1 MVAATAAAGQHR
13 MLELGRDRL
22 PALRELLAERRR
34 RLGRPPG
41 DKVLLLLEVALDWP
55 RGGAVNAGSFLVDR
69 WPEPEAV
76 VYVEGASRAS
86 SCATPEAAERAF
98 ASPQLMDGSWM
109 MAGVDP
115 ADVAALAKLGA
126 VKQDWPY
133 HLLVLPPGR
142 AIAPLPLPAGY
153 TLGVLEESAAEQAKP
168 RIVVQPNPLLVPY
181 RREALQK
188 HFRAMDVTSHWQYSN
203 DSSYVRRLLQHKLPA
218 YGVRTAPKAGSGR
231 SDVAAAGELVAW
243 ALTHSNKSIGIVHV
257 EEAHRRR
264 GLAKVVS
271 IAVIAD
277 HLALGWAPQGNVGPS
292 NDASLH
298 LFHSLDRLALPF

>member
-34 RLGRPPG
+34 RHGGPPG
-41 DKVLLLLEVALDWP
+41 DKVLLLLEVVLDWP
-55 RGGAVNAGSFLVDR
+55 RGGAVNAGRFLVDR
-69 WPEPEAV
+69 WPDPEAV
-76 VYVEGASRAS
+76 VYVDSASRAS

-109 MAGVDP
+109 MAGVHP

-133 HLLVLPPGR
+133 HLLVLPPGQ
-142 AIAPLPLPAGY
+142 AVAPPPVPAGY
-153 TLGVLEESAAEQAKP
+153 TLGVLEESDAEQAML
-168 RIVVQPNPLLVPY
+168 RTV
-181 RREALQK
+181 
-188 HFRAMDVTSHWQYSN
+188 VTSHWQYSK

-231 SDVAAAGELVAW
+231 SDAAAAGELVAW

-264 GLAKVVS
+264 GLAKVAS

-277 HLALGWAPQGNVGPS
+277 HLALGWAPHGNVGPS